1 MAYNELPII
10 GASQAIAQLPKS
22 RDWLIEGRRDLEIS
36 DPAAR
41 PEMLDG
47 GWRLLAREARALLD
61 GHEGRRGIHAPAVDF
76 SIKARDPRVRALAA
90 DRFLRSLEF
99 GAEIGGSH
107 MVIHSPF
114 NYLGANPFVPPR
126 FGIDK
131 DIALVHAT
139 LEEVLPAAEQAGCT
153 IVIENA
159 HDTNPALLLALVRS
173 FDSEHVRL
181 SLDTGHA
188 FVTHCMGGPPPDQW
202 VRGAGPLLGHLHLQ
216 DTDSLIDRHWL
227 PGMGQVNWFALF
239 EALGELQHRPRLIIE
254 TVDSD
259 VRNLERASAWF
270 ADQWWARRYLTE
282 DRDRASSVRSDQRDG
297 HVGGTGVDQEV
308 GLDGLRKWTAGYDEH
323 RSGVREKL

>member
-1 MAYNELPII
+1 VP
-10 GASQAIAQLPKS
+10 GF
-22 RDWLIEGRRDLEIS
+22 
-36 DPAAR
+36 
-41 PEMLDG
+41 LDYVSSKG
-47 GWRLLAREARALLD
+47 GVVGFTRSLAREARALLD
-61 GHEGRRGIHAPAVDF
+61 GHEGRRGIHAPALDF
-76 SIKARDPRVRALAA
+76 TIKARDPRVRALAA

-139 LEEVLPAAEQAGCT
+139 LERVLPAAEQAGCT
-153 IVIENA
+153 IVIENT

-173 FDSEHVRL
+173 FDSEHVRM

-202 VRGAGPLLGHLHLQ
+202 VREAGSLLGHLHLQ

-227 PGMGQVNWFALF
+227 PGMGQVNWFALL
-239 EALGELQHRPRLIIE
+239 EALGELQHLPRLVIE

-259 VRNLERASAWF
+259 LQSLKRAIAWLE
-270 ADQWWARRYLTE
+270 DQWWVRRFLGAHE
-282 DRDRASSVRSDQRDG
+282 DVVRPVRGERLVG
-297 HVGGTGVDQEV
+297 HV
-308 GLDGLRKWTAGYDEH
+308 DGASPAQISNAGELRERAADYDGH
-323 RSGVREKL
+323 RSGVGEKL